1 MIPDMQEAITIWQY
15 DELSKH
21 PHKGLRVAKC
31 VFCDI
36 SLKLLTAEHRETHLD
51 PAGEWLQTSLAWR
64 DAVQV
69 CDSCGWWVVEK
80 SVTNQDIHGQVT
92 RIYRAVPSLKRLA
105 LSDVSVPTE
114 ELKQYLTRNYHARFE
129 IHPKK
134 YEELVASVFRNA
146 GYHVRVTSYSGDDGI
161 DLFLFDANNKELVGV
176 QVKRYR
182 GKIEAGQ
189 IRELAGALILNGLTK
204 GVFVTTSEYQKGAK
218 ITAERYHDQGVGI
231 TLIDAKRFYEK
242 LELAT
247 RRPYTELMD
256 PSAPYFRFLTSSQAL
271 PLAYE
276 DGVVMGG

>member
-1 MIPDMQEAITIWQY
+1 MEEAITIWQY

-21 PHKGLRVAKC
+21 PHNGLSVDEC
-31 VFCDI
+31 LFCNI
-36 SLKLLTAEHRETHLD
+36 SLKLLTAERGETDLD
-51 PAGEWLQTSLAWR
+51 PAGEWLQTSWAWR
-64 DAVQV
+64 YAVQV

-80 SVTNQDIHGQVT
+80 RETNHDIHGEIT

-114 ELKQYLTRNYHARFE
+114 ELKQYLTRNYYARFE

-161 DLFLFDANNKELVGV
+161 DLFLFDANNNDLVGV
-176 QVKRYR
+176 QVKRHR

-204 GVFVTTSEYQKGAK
+204 GIFVTTSEYQKGAK
-218 ITAERYHDQGVGI
+218 ITAERYHERGVGI

-247 RRPYTELMD
+247 RRPYSDLMD
-256 PSAPYFRFLTSSQAL
+256 PSAPYSRLLTSYQTL